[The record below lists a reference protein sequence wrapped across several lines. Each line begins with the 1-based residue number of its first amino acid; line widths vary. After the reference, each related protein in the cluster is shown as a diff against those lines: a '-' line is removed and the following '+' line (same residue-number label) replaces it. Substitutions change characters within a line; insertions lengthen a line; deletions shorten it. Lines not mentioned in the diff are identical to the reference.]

1 MPITSFN
8 QAPYFDDFNI
18 KDTNDNNKT
27 VKDKNYLR
35 ILFQP
40 GFAVQT
46 RELNQ
51 LQSVIQNQIEQLGN
65 VNLKEGQ
72 AIIGDDL
79 PQFSDDVDYME
90 FIPDTTALSTNFAGS
105 FDSFVDNLKLQKTIT
120 DDSGKIAKIL
130 DVTQFT
136 NATGDNANVK
146 QVRVF
151 LSYEKS
157 EKFSTAQTET
167 DVDGV
172 EQSVGLTGT
181 EGKELFYRNV

>member
-65 VNLKEGQ
+65 VSLKEGQ

-90 FIPDTTALSTNFAGS
+90 FIPDTTALSINFAGS
-105 FDSFVDNLKLQKTIT
+105 FDSFVDNLKLQ
-120 DDSGKIAKIL
+120 
-130 DVTQFT
+130 
-136 NATGDNANVK
+136 
-146 QVRVF
+146 
-151 LSYEKS
+151 
-157 EKFSTAQTET
+157 T

-172 EQSVGLTGT
+172 
-181 EGKELFYRNV
+181 